1 MSSTPTIV
9 QMIPLRPKTAS
20 FASPS
25 LTPALMWR
33 NGTPSPRLRGR
44 CYG

>member
-20 FASPS
+20 FASGPLTTRS
-25 LTPALMWR
+25 LWANATHR
-33 NGTPSPRLRGR
+33 RG
-44 CYG
+44 